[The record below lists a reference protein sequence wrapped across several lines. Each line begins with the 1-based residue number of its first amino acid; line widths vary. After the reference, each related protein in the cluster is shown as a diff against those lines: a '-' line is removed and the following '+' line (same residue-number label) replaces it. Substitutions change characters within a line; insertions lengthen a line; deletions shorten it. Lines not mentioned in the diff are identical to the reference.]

1 MMNIELKTVRND
13 GELEAKV
20 AQMLKEN
27 NMEEQCIVTSFKQR
41 SLVRI
46 KKDDP
51 DIVTG
56 YIYSFGYSNR
66 TNYEAMDVLSI
77 DARYLTRQ
85 VVTGA
90 HKKVLWSAHGR

>member
-1 MMNIELKTVRND
+1 
-13 GELEAKV
+13 
-20 AQMLKEN
+20 MLKEN

-56 YIYSFGYSNR
+56 YIYSFD
-66 TNYEAMDVLSI
+66 TA
-77 DARYLTRQ
+77 
-85 VVTGA
+85 TGQIM
-90 HKKVLWSAHGR
+90 KQWMC

>member
-1 MMNIELKTVRND
+1 M
-13 GELEAKV
+13 
-20 AQMLKEN
+20 
-27 NMEEQCIVTSFKQR
+27 
-41 SLVRI
+41 
-46 KKDDP
+46 
-51 DIVTG
+51 TG

-90 HKKVLWSAHGR
+90 HKRYYGLRMDGKYQRRDASYDGNWRG